1 MSGLRE
7 SPIVPHHCGDMESVA
22 RPHTTDVS
30 AAIKLIY
37 PHCIL
42 ALAVSTVSWP
52 CCIHC
57 ILAAGSSGH
66 DVPVPGAGAGGGHA
80 GRVWPGVSR
89 ANIRCDLPHPGSYN
103 SATCHRFEAEYQ
115 YLNVVPLVTVF
126 FCSQCVAF
134 RRLLMMIVDCA
145 MFDKLY

>member
-1 MSGLRE
+1 MSVLRE

-22 RPHTTDVS
+22 RPNTTDVS

-42 ALAVSTVSWP
+42 APAWP
-52 CCIHC
+52 CLYPPIHC

-66 DVPVPGAGAGGGHA
+66 DVPVPGAGAGAGHA
-80 GRVWPGVSR
+80 GRVWPRVSR

-103 SATCHRFEAEYQ
+103 SATIHRFEAEYQ

-134 RRLLMMIVDCA
+134 GRLLMMIVDCA